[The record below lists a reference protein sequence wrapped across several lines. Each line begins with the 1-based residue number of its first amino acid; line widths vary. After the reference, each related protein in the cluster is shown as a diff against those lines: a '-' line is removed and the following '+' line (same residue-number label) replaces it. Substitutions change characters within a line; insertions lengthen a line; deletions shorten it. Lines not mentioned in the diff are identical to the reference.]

1 MYRLMLLSCVIMPL
15 NAVTE
20 NAFSVQNKIKSKL
33 RTRLSINKLD
43 QQVCESIKKLNAL
56 KHQRSM
62 KEKKLRELQTEYDQM
77 VTDAE
82 EAVNTDAGESAD
94 AQVLLNNQ

>member
-1 MYRLMLLSCVIMPL
+1 MYLDIYQIQ
-15 NAVTE
+15 A
-20 NAFSVQNKIKSKL
+20 A
-33 RTRLSINKLD
+33 INKLD

-56 KHQRSM
+56 KHQRNM

-82 EAVNTDAGESAD
+82 DALNTDAGESED
-94 AQVLLNNQ
+94 AQVYILY